1 MVTQGENNL
10 SIHVPGS
17 YFISPER
24 YHADP
29 CPVPSLSRSAIK
41 SLLFQSPAHV
51 KEGHPRLNINYQS
64 ENNGKFDMGTACHAL
79 LLEGIDNIAV
89 IEAEDWRGKAA
100 KEARDEA
107 YLKGKT
113 PLLLHQYESALIMVQ
128 SAEKQIAA
136 CPELKIKNLR
146 VDGDSELTYIWQE
159 EETYLRVRPDW
170 ISKDRKLIL
179 DYKTTAAS
187 ANPEEWGKTG
197 LGSGCDIQ
205 EALYK
210 RGVKAIEGKEPK
222 FIFVVQ
228 EIYAPYL
235 CSFIGLPPQFSE
247 MGTQKVEYGKYLWQK
262 CISSR
267 EWPGYPNRVA
277 WIEPP
282 AWALASWDQRAQNI
296 GEG

>member
-1 MVTQGENNL
+1 MALDTGV
-10 SIHVPGS
+10 HVIPS
-17 YFISPER
+17 ET

-29 CPVPSLSRSAIK
+29 CPVPSLSRSVIK

-51 KEGHPRLNINYQS
+51 KEGHPRLNPAYQS
-64 ENNGKFDMGTACHAL
+64 EDDGKFDMGTACHAL
-79 LLEGIDNIAV
+79 LLEGVDNIAV
-89 IEAEDWRGKAA
+89 IEADSWRGKAA
-100 KEARDEA
+100 QEARNEA
-107 YLKGKT
+107 YLQGKT
-113 PLLLHQYESALIMVQ
+113 PLLLHQYDAALMMVK
-128 SAEKQIAA
+128 SAERQIAA

-146 VDGDSELTYIWQE
+146 EEGDPELTYIWKE

-170 ISKDRKLIL
+170 ISKDRTLIL

-197 LGSGCDIQ
+197 LGSACDIQ

-228 EIYAPYL
+228 ENYPPYL
-235 CSFIGLPPQFSE
+235 CSFIGLPPEFSNLGE
-247 MGTQKVEYGKYLWQK
+247 SKVIYGIYLWRK
-262 CISSR
+262 AMESG

-277 WIEPP
+277 WIDPP
-282 AWALASWDQRAQNI
+282 AWALASWEQRAQNI